1 MLSSEAAMKALQIR
15 SSSVR
20 VYPRPRLEGATGA
33 AEVTEETPVAVI
45 VEVLA

>member
-15 SSSVR
+15 RSSVR
-20 VYPRPRLEGATGA
+20 VYPRPCLEGTTGA